1 MNLYYFTFCYPF
13 GDGEQWKANELNVLV
28 RHFEAITVVPF
39 FYGGNFDKP
48 KPLPTGVK
56 LSGPL
61 FKEIGLPGKKSDL
74 FRIIFNRN
82 GILFIREFF
91 ARRVY
96 KTRNHLQSWMGS
108 TLNIIRLLK
117 HPVIKDILAAA
128 DKRTVLY
135 FYWGKGSSDIIPFID
150 TEKFNKVF
158 VRMHRFDL
166 FEFVNNNYIPYRRP
180 LMKRISIAAPVSYA
194 GKDHLTELYPD
205 MASKIK
211 VFRIGTLG
219 NGKRSKPSGDNC
231 LRVVS
236 CSALS
241 PVKRV
246 ETMIKSLQFI
256 DFPISWHHLGDGILS
271 EELTTLAKDLGVD
284 NRFFF
289 EGKLDSERI
298 MDYYTDHTFDL
309 FVNTSENEGVPVSI
323 MEAFAA
329 GIPAMATDVGGTR
342 ELVDEHVGKLLTAE
356 ITPAQLA
363 ENLAAFYRLSSENK
377 LFLRDNAFKRYS
389 QNWNANMISEDLSKF
404 LLS

>member
-1 MNLYYFTFCYPF
+1 MKLYYFTFCYPF

-28 RHFEAITVVPF
+28 RHFEAITVIPF

-48 KPLPTGVK
+48 KPLPVGVK

-82 GILFIREFF
+82 RILFIKEFF

-117 HPVIKDILAAA
+117 HPVIKEILDTA

-135 FYWGKGSSDIIPFID
+135 FYWGKGSSDIIPFIH
-150 TEKFNKVF
+150 TEEFNKVF

-180 LMKRISIAAPVSYA
+180 LMNRITVAAPVSYV
-194 GKDHLTELYPD
+194 GKEHLAELYPYV
-205 MASKIK
+205 ANKIK

-219 NGKRSKPSGDNC
+219 NGRRSKPSGDNC

-236 CSALS
+236 CSGLS

-246 ETMIKSLQFI
+246 EIMIKSLQFI

-271 EELTTLAKDLGVD
+271 KEFKTLAKNLGVD
-284 NRFFF
+284 NRFCF

-309 FVNTSENEGVPVSI
+309 LVNTSENEGVPVSI

-329 GIPAMATDVGGTR
+329 GIPALATDVGGTK
-342 ELVDEHVGKLLTAE
+342 G
-356 ITPAQLA
+356 
-363 ENLAAFYRLSSENK
+363 NCG
-377 LFLRDNAFKRYS
+377 
-389 QNWNANMISEDLSKF
+389 
-404 LLS
+404 